1 MRVKQY
7 TLLLL
12 VSILSLV
19 LSLQPLQVF
28 AYIDKGF
35 LQKNTINMYT
45 GNSNN
50 SCAQPTATGE
60 CGEAFNIASFNILHT
75 GGDSFESK
83 WRERL
88 PKSLKTLKDNQV
100 QVAGLQE
107 VRPEQHNLLA
117 EIEGKASGDIV
128 YDRWPTKTRHPGFSP
143 NIVIWNKN
151 KFTFVS
157 GEQRNLKYDNGED
170 TDHLIIV
177 KLKDSSGN
185 MFYIASIHDPANI
198 RPGSTALNKQ
208 SRIDN
213 ANNYK
218 KIFSELSSEKTPLFL
233 TGDFNSDSDGYC
245 ILSGGESIQNVY
257 DAVNNVNGK
266 CKSKN
271 KVGIDHIYMPKGQA
285 VTATE
290 YKAIQSEKSG
300 KSKNGSDHPTIIA
313 TISLTGNCKSSQ
325 GDNSSL
331 VGTGGTGTNKDYRN
345 RPILTDAQL
354 SAIKDNQE
362 FYEKAASEVGI
373 PWQLLAVIHLR
384 ETGLKRR
391 NPSNGDGPYQILST
405 NYRESDRVSDEMFLK
420 QSIEAARF
428 IKGKSETPDKL
439 SSGDEAAVKDV
450 FFRYNGRASAY
461 ANQATRNGFDK
472 PYEGSPYVMNIAD
485 EKRDPERNRTTW
497 GQIKRDGGGIEYP
510 ANSDYGAFVVYSS
523 IAGIASDGT
532 CTSEEDVA
540 VSGTV
545 TEKIIALAEKELKL
559 WNSGRMKPGTDFH
572 KYSQGRTENWCAD
585 FASWIYNKARYP
597 LTSSPGGNE
606 SSVDGIREIGERG
619 DKFVWHDARG
629 YTPKPGDIQVQKG
642 SGVSHV
648 SIVVAVNGNKI
659 EKIGGNQ
666 SGNGGPTTS
675 KVTKDNW
682 MQSTVGYVSPKN

>member
-1 MRVKQY
+1 MIHNSLYQLRAKSRSIAISY
-7 TLLLL
+7 DILYLLL
-12 VSILSLV
+12 VFILSLV

-28 AYIDKGF
+28 AYIDRGF

-45 GNSNN
+45 GNSSN
-50 SCAQPTATGE
+50 SCAQPTTTGE

-75 GGDSFESK
+75 GNDAFESK

-107 VRPEQHNLLA
+107 VRPEQHNLLV

-177 KLKDSSGN
+177 KLRDSGGN
-185 MFYIASIHDPANI
+185 MFYVASIHDPANV

-257 DAVNNVNGK
+257 DAVNNINGK

-325 GDNSSL
+325 GDSNNL
-331 VGTGGTGTNKDYRN
+331 PGE
-345 RPILTDAQL
+345 
-354 SAIKDNQE
+354 DNQE
-362 FYEKAASEVGI
+362 RAFYYFRTGDRNFSDIGAAGIVGNMIHESGVDPLNVQNNTSSSRKYGERTANPKGITAGWGLIQWTPADPKVFNTYKDSGASGDISSLGAQLHMVWGNMQGKPPITSGKFNPNEYRKITDLNKAMLYFERHIEGAGVKAFSSRLKGANDLIEKFGGKTPTSMGVDEALTVSCNDSSSSSIDQDIGTGEGSFTDTGEVKNLQTI
-373 PWQLLAVIHLR
+373 L
-384 ETGLKRR
+384 
-391 NPSNGDGPYQILST
+391 SNAKKVNQEYKGSLEGDGWCLAISA
-405 NYRESDRVSDEMFLK
+405 RVWM
-420 QSIEAARF
+420 
-428 IKGKSETPDKL
+428 
-439 SSGDEAAVKDV
+439 
-450 FFRYNGRASAY
+450 
-461 ANQATRNGFDK
+461 
-472 PYEGSPYVMNIAD
+472 GSN
-485 EKRDPERNRTTW
+485 T
-497 GQIKRDGGGIEYP
+497 
-510 ANSDYGAFVVYSS
+510 
-523 IAGIASDGT
+523 
-532 CTSEEDVA
+532 
-540 VSGTV
+540 
-545 TEKIIALAEKELKL
+545 
-559 WNSGRMKPGTDFH
+559 
-572 KYSQGRTENWCAD
+572 
-585 FASWIYNKARYP
+585 
-597 LTSSPGGNE
+597 
-606 SSVDGIREIGERG
+606 
-619 DKFVWHDARG
+619 
-629 YTPKPGDIQVQKG
+629 G
-642 SGVSHV
+642 SGYNRAIDVWEANKDSIGHPNKKIKKGALVFYKRNHV
-648 SIVVAVNGNKI
+648 AIYLGNNKVLNDGFI
-659 EKIGGNQ
+659 RNANFLEGKGWNLDYQGWIDPNDMGWKSKQINNASSTRGW
-666 SGNGGPTTS
+666 SGF
-675 KVTKDNW
+675 
-682 MQSTVGYVSPKN
+682 